1 VVRPEARRH
10 HSRWGGKVETRDTLH
25 YHDNERRSEQE
36 LDSDIE
42 IDEHEVTQIIESIK
56 EAQYFDASGMAPLT
70 PASVVSIYCVSAQ
83 LRRGSDMFEGS
94 YRQIEGV

>member
-1 VVRPEARRH
+1 V
-10 HSRWGGKVETRDTLH
+10 GKLRLEILYTAMTTNDTP
-25 YHDNERRSEQE
+25 EQE

-42 IDEHEVTQIIESIK
+42 IDEHEVTHIIESIK
-56 EAQYFDASGMAPLT
+56 EAQYFDASSMAPLT
-70 PASVVSIYCVSAQ
+70 PASVVSIYCVSTQ

>member
-1 VVRPEARRH
+1 LRLEILYTTMTTNDDP
-10 HSRWGGKVETRDTLH
+10 
-25 YHDNERRSEQE
+25 EQE